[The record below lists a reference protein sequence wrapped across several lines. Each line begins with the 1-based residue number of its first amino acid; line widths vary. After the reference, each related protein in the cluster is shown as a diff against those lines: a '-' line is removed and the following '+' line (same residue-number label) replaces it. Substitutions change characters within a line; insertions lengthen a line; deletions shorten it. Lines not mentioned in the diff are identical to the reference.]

1 MGTTSSDNE
10 PTTDSGNFDTSLYFF
25 ARCYEHKTVKPYA
38 LRYQPDDDLP
48 RTNFVAE
55 KRRIKV
61 HDIRQ
66 NQTKLTFEKCGF
78 QILSFPSSMSH
89 DDFLDSYK
97 IQSVYLK
104 EVREMLKK
112 ALDAPH
118 AYILDYAVRSRGSS
132 FPYSEGSQ
140 RDDVA
145 YQPIHMAH
153 IDLTFS
159 EAVRVIKHLYGHNAP
174 SVLGARWHVVTIW
187 QPLKGPVRDW
197 PLGLCDASTVNFNE
211 DTMAS
216 DIVFPDHYTENV
228 QVHHDPQHK
237 WYYLSDQKPDEAL
250 VFKTVYGQR
259 LGA

>member
-118 AYILDYAVRSRGSS
+118 AYILDYAVRNDRCL
-132 FPYSEGSQ
+132 FRQLLNDHRYEA
-140 RDDVA
+140 VA
-145 YQPIHMAH
+145 PAFLIQKARSGTMLRTNRYIWLILVCAYRSLTPSTDFA
-153 IDLTFS
+153 DLTFS

-174 SVLGARWHVVTIW
+174 SVLGARWHVVT
-187 QPLKGPVRDW
+187 
-197 PLGLCDASTVNFNE
+197 
-211 DTMAS
+211 
-216 DIVFPDHYTENV
+216 
-228 QVHHDPQHK
+228 
-237 WYYLSDQKPDEAL
+237 
-250 VFKTVYGQR
+250 
-259 LGA
+259 